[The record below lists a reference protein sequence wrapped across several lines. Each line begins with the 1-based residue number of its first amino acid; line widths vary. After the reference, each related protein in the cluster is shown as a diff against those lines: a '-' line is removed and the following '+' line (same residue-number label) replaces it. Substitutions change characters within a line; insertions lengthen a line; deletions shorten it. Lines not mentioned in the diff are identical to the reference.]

1 MTGGAG
7 FVGSTLTHRLLREG
21 WAVTVVD
28 RVADYY
34 DPAIKRENLAW
45 VEKAGATIIEA
56 DILDLDL
63 DLDRLVEDVG
73 VIFHQ
78 AGQPGVRRSWAD
90 QFSTY
95 TRDNILATQ
104 RLLDAARRY
113 EIDRFVYASSS
124 SVYGDN
130 SEFPFTEQALPAPK
144 SPYGVT
150 KLAGEHLASLYA
162 ANFGVPTVALRYFTV
177 YGPRQRP
184 DMATHRL
191 IESAL
196 HGTPFRLLGDGLQE
210 RDFTFVDDI
219 VEANMLAATKPVAP
233 GAVLNIG
240 GGSWVSMLDLIDRIE
255 GACGAP
261 VRVERAAKADGDV
274 QRTGADASA
283 ATAILGWTPKVTL
296 DDGLAAQVNWHRTR

>member
-45 VEKAGATIIEA
+45 VEKAGATIVEA
-56 DILDLDL
+56 DILDL

-104 RLLDAARRY
+104 RLLDAARRC

-130 SEFPFTEQALPAPK
+130 PEFPFTEQALPAPK

-210 RDFTFVDDI
+210 RDFTFVDDV
-219 VEANMLAATKPVAP
+219 VEANILAATKSVEP

-240 GGSWVSMLDLIDRIE
+240 GGSWVSMLDLIDRIGGGMRRA
-255 GACGAP
+255 GA
-261 VRVERAAKADGDV
+261 R
-274 QRTGADASA
+274 
-283 ATAILGWTPKVTL
+283 
-296 DDGLAAQVNWHRTR
+296 